1 MPVVAIEA
9 RCPLIVDDLVLT
21 DEVMTIRVSA
31 CDLIACHFIQDL
43 RVASRVI
50 RINKIMS
57 RDTIDGLADAVA
69 VTVIDKGHTSA
80 IDCREMVLK

>member
-31 CDLIACHFIQDL
+31 CDLIACHFIHDL

-50 RINKIMS
+50 RIYQIMS
-57 RDTIDGLADAVA
+57 RDTIDSLADTVVIAV
-69 VTVIDKGHTSA
+69 V
-80 IDCREMVLK
+80 